1 MKRNIL
7 NKTYWM
13 AALMVLLLA
22 SCINDSESSEAC
34 PKSYNIRVSV
44 RSGNEQTRAS
54 DLIPEEKI
62 KRCDIFIYE
71 PGASGSLIKYLGKSG
86 LADAETVSVTFDS
99 NSDFTTDKDIYA
111 VVNNADWDG
120 KDEAYMK
127 SITKAQLLAY
137 ELACQQNVTDEGGEI
152 TDFAGYK
159 KSATENEPFVMSAS
173 RTNYNFSTDASHA
186 TLNME
191 LKRTY
196 AKVILKFKTTLT
208 EANDPDWI
216 DLKTIR
222 VRAINNIPVTAGMFS
237 ESGTGY
243 VPTCKSYTFKDGN
256 EYVLSSIN
264 ADLTKGI
271 YAFDTFASDRLAL
284 RLFPHDPTDEV
295 DAPTSLLIDFEV
307 GGVGDAK
314 ITRIFKRLIK
324 IGDAGNGYQID
335 PNYAYIITI
344 SYGKATNSITA
355 TCKVVP
361 WNLIAVEEEV
371 DPD

>member
-1 MKRNIL
+1 ML
-7 NKTYWM
+7 NKIYWV
-13 AALMVLLLA
+13 AALMVLFLA

-44 RSGNEQTRAS
+44 HSGNEQTRAS
-54 DLIPEEKI
+54 DLIAVEKI

-71 PGASGSLIKYLGKSG
+71 PGASGSLVKYLSGIVDEETAYVNFKS
-86 LADAETVSVTFDS
+86 S
-99 NSDFTTDKDIYA
+99 SDFTTDKDIYA
-111 VVNNADWDG
+111 VVNNADWEG
-120 KDEAYMK
+120 KSEADMK
-127 SITKAQLLAY
+127 GITKADLLAY
-137 ELACQQNVTDEGGEI
+137 ELMCQQNATEVGGKV

-186 TLNME
+186 TLTME

-196 AKVILKFKTTLT
+196 AKVILKFKTDLT
-208 EANDPDWI
+208 QANDADWI

-222 VRAINNIPVTAGMFS
+222 VRAINNVPNTAKLYC
-237 ESGTGY
+237 ESGTDCTFACKNY
-243 VPTCKSYTFKDGN
+243 VYSDGN

-264 ADLTKGI
+264 ADLTQGA
-271 YAFDTFASDRLAL
+271 YTFDTFASDRLAL
-284 RLFPHDPTDEV
+284 RLFPHNPSGDM
-295 DAPTSLLIDFEV
+295 DARTSLSIDFEV
-307 GGVGDAK
+307 GGVGDEY
-314 ITRIFKRLIK
+314 ITKNFKRLVQ
-324 IGDAGNGYQID
+324 IGDVNNGYQID

-344 SYGKATNSITA
+344 AYGKTINSVTA

-361 WNLIAVEEEV
+361 WNLISVEEEV